1 MKTNTNTEVTRAV
14 RAVLKKAL
22 PDVKFSV
29 STSYDVQ
36 ISWDDGPERTQI
48 ETVLIEAGLAEP
60 EPQWNRFIRIGERT
74 VALYRYDSVQRA
86 EDEQRRKERRRQYE
100 RENELVREAQQAR
113 ATALAAPPELQRPLN
128 RDDVGQ
134 AAQDAFEGLRQRVE
148 ADVARGSKHERRPS
162 WAPPLMLEGE
172 LLKLC
177 LALGHLTPEDKPIA
191 RLWATFADPKQ
202 VGSYFREHVSKHT
215 LSGITCR
222 GFQLFAGA
230 ERQNSSL
237 ILFEAQKDTKGWR
250 FGPWTRLAGYSES
263 RRPNDRKW
271 EELTRSRIQVQKF
284 DPIRANK
291 LAQEIAALE
300 AEDLK
305 SAGVFHARQKQ
316 RARVRELARLRVLDF
331 VGAPDAQMQL
341 AGQLCGHCCVCFKEL
356 TDPISLERGIG
367 PDCYQNE
374 INSAHD
380 AIVYLHEQHC
390 DITPE
395 SVARLTRQP
404 LAFVTAVLQQ
414 RAAQATE

>member
-1 MKTNTNTEVTRAV
+1 MAKAEVTRTV
-14 RAVLKKAL
+14 RAVLKKTL

-29 STSYDVQ
+29 STNYDVE

-48 ETVLIEAGLAEP
+48 ETVLIEAGLAKHEP
-60 EPQWNRFIRIGERT
+60 SYQYPRIGHRTICLLRYNAAERAAT
-74 VALYRYDSVQRA
+74 ERRYEESRQR
-86 EDEQRRKERRRQYE
+86 EQRVS
-100 RENELVREAQQAR
+100 ELVHEAQQIR
-113 ATALAAPPELQRPLN
+113 HRILAAPPELQRPLN
-128 RDDVGQ
+128 RDVGE
-134 AAQDAFEGLRQRVE
+134 AAQDAFETLRQRVE
-148 ADVARGSKHERRPS
+148 VEVARGFKHERRPT
-162 WAPPLMLEGE
+162 WAPPLLLEGE
-172 LLKLC
+172 LLELC
-177 LALGHLTPEDKPIA
+177 LALGYLTPEDKPIA

-202 VGSYFREHVSKHT
+202 VGSYFRERISKHA

-230 ERQNSSL
+230 ERQNSLS
-237 ILFEAQKDTKGWR
+237 ILFESQKDKNGWR

-263 RRPNDRKW
+263 RRSSDRKW
-271 EELTRSRIQVQKF
+271 EDLTRSRIRLQEL
-284 DPIRANK
+284 DPEQAEK
-291 LAQEIAALE
+291 LAKEIAALE
-300 AEDLK
+300 AEDFKL
-305 SAGVFHARQKQ
+305 AEAFHAKQ
-316 RARVRELARLRVLDF
+316 RRRARVLELSRSRVLDF

-341 AGQLCGHCCVCFKEL
+341 AGRLCGHCCVCFKEL

-380 AIVYLHEQHC
+380 AIAYLREQHC

-414 RAAQATE
+414 RAAQAAE